1 MILLPAIDLKD
12 GACVRL
18 LRGDMAKA
26 TVFSRDPLGQARAFA
41 AVGFEWLHI
50 VDLNGAIEGR
60 SVNGEVVRE
69 IVKASKMRIQL
80 GGGLR
85 DLKSIEKWLET
96 GVERVILGT
105 VALHDPALVKRACR
119 AFPEHVAVGLDGRAG
134 RVAVRGWVEQSDMAV
149 SELAQ
154 RFEGAGVAALIFTDI
169 SRDGAMAGVNIAA
182 TKVLAKSVST
192 PVIASGGVASLKD
205 LLAVKTT
212 EQDGVIGVIAGR
224 ALYDGRLDARAALKV
239 MAE

>member
-1 MILLPAIDLKD
+1 M
-12 GACVRL
+12 RL

-26 TVFSRDPLGQARAFA
+26 TVFSRDPLRQARAFA
-41 AVGFEWLHI
+41 AAGFEWLHV

-60 SVNGEVVRE
+60 SVNGNVVGE
-69 IVKASKMRIQL
+69 IVDASETRIQL

-85 DLKSIEKWLET
+85 DLKAIEKWLEA

-105 VALHDPALVKRACR
+105 VALHDPTLVKSACR
-119 AFPEHVAVGLDGRAG
+119 AFPGRVAVGVDGRAG
-134 RVAVRGWVEQSDMAV
+134 QVAVQGWVEQSDMAV

-154 RFEGAGVAALIFTDI
+154 RFEGAGVAAIIFTDI
-169 SRDGAMAGVNIAA
+169 SRDGAMAGVNISA
-182 TKVLAKSVST
+182 TRVLAKSVST
-192 PVIASGGVASLKD
+192 PVIASGGVASLDD
-205 LLAVKTT
+205 LLAVKTL

-239 MAE
+239 MTE